1 MLKAVNHFKG
11 TTMPSPYLT
20 YALAALSFG
29 FGVAFLRISDENS
42 ELARAKMVVEMKL
55 ETAQREAKSFRD
67 KYASETKSREFAEA
81 AQTLA
86 ETAERAAR
94 SQLDLETKA
103 REAVEKNLTES
114 EASRHSAETALAD
127 AQDQIRQL
135 NAKLMEASAAKE
147 QSANKTDAAAGSKG
161 EAAAADVKAP
171 GSADAS
177 APVPA
182 GAMAQASM
190 DGGNHRSWYSFFG
203 LF

>member
-1 MLKAVNHFKG
+1 
-11 TTMPSPYLT
+11 MPSPYLT

-29 FGVAFLRISDENS
+29 LGVAFFRISDENS
-42 ELARAKMVVEMKL
+42 ELARAKMIVEMKL
-55 ETAQREAKSFRD
+55 ETAQREAKSFHD

-103 REAVEKNLTES
+103 REAAEKNLTEA
-114 EASRHSAETALAD
+114 ETSRHSAEAALAD

-135 NAKLMEASAAKE
+135 NARLMEASAAKE
-147 QSANKTDAAAGSKG
+147 QSGNKSDTQAASKGDAAK
-161 EAAAADVKAP
+161 ADVEAP
-171 GSADAS
+171 VQASADAP
-177 APVPA
+177 APVSA

-190 DGGNHRSWYSFFG
+190 DGGNHRPWYSSFFG